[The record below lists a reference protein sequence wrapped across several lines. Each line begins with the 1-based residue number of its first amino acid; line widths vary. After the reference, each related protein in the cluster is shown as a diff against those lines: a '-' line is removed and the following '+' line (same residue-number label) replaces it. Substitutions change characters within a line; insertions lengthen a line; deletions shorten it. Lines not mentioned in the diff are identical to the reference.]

1 VRTLRRGASP
11 FVDVGWA
18 LYECALILGDLLLER
33 AQDACHWWMDRRGLP
48 YPKENP

>member
-33 AQDACHWWMDRRGLP
+33 AQDACAWYWRKRGIP
-48 YPKENP
+48 RP